1 VADTEWWGLQ
11 FLWSCVAVA
20 LLGRRKINNEELN
33 IFLFIWASTLK
44 RCVEARHVD
53 PSKHGSDETSYN
65 TLVGE
70 TSGLG
75 DVSVK
80 ERSS

>member
-1 VADTEWWGLQ
+1 VVGTSVFVVLRCGSFTWPEKL
-11 FLWSCVAVA
+11 
-20 LLGRRKINNEELN
+20 NNEELN

-44 RCVEARHVD
+44 RCVEASHVD
-53 PSKHGSDETSYN
+53 PSKHGSDEKSYN
-65 TLVGE
+65 TLVEE